1 MLRVA
6 LLPRARAD
14 LFDIWEYIARDSEA
28 KANGFAQKLDAA
40 FQLLAAEPGLGRSRS
55 EILPGLMSFPVGRYV
70 IFYRTSTTGIS
81 VLRVL
86 HSARSLHQ
94 KFPKR

>member
-1 MLRVA
+1 MPRIA

-14 LFDIWEYIARDSEA
+14 LFDIWEYIARGSEA
-28 KANGFAQKLDAA
+28 KANGFVQKLDAA
-40 FQLLAAEPGLGRSRS
+40 FQLLAAEPGLGRSRD
-55 EILPGLMSFPVGRYV
+55 EILPGLLSFPTGRYV
-70 IFYRTSTTGIS
+70 VFYKRTSDGIT

-94 KFPKR
+94 KFPQR